1 MWNIPKRYLW
11 SPTKKIAPD
20 SDPFGS
26 RTVQERMPERE
37 GFWVVLVSLG
47 QQVSPQSHFFLAFFF
62 AIINMEHVDLARYLQ

>member
-1 MWNIPKRYLW
+1 MVLVSATCSEFGIEYPLVSNHGKQSPIDHFPTKTLLDIMWNIPKRYLW

-37 GFWVVLVSLG
+37 GF
-47 QQVSPQSHFFLAFFF
+47 
-62 AIINMEHVDLARYLQ
+62 